1 MNGSEQSSKAGRKE
15 QSYRQSRN
23 VRQTK
28 DNHGSSQ
35 DRNSPN
41 DAPILL
47 IGDSIIKNIDPWKMS
62 RRRTVKICLPGKR
75 AEQIT
80 AEVKSIPVINPS
92 HVIIHAGTNNVPTD
106 SEYECIKHVEDL
118 AKCTKARFP
127 DAKVTRLAR
136 LTSAG
141 SRKFC
146 LRLLGCQPGCT
157 IVYGRLKICAH
168 YQGTGSRI
176 FSDEKLPKLHSIPS
190 ILLNLPF

>member
-1 MNGSEQSSKAGRKE
+1 MLCTLYYAIKYKNKRYIINQSLI
-15 QSYRQSRN
+15 QSLY
-23 VRQTK
+23 
-28 DNHGSSQ
+28 D
-35 DRNSPN
+35 
-41 DAPILL
+41 PILTVDCSETSAIL
-47 IGDSIIKNIDPWKMS
+47 ISTMD
-62 RRRTVKICLPGKR
+62 
-75 AEQIT
+75 
-80 AEVKSIPVINPS
+80 
-92 HVIIHAGTNNVPTD
+92 TN
-106 SEYECIKHVEDL
+106 
-118 AKCTKARFP
+118 
-127 DAKVTRLAR
+127 TRLAR